1 MFHPVPRAD
10 RWDVIISAVTVFLV
24 GALLV
29 ASFLLAR

>member
-10 RWDVIISAVTVFLV
+10 RWDGIFAAVTALLV

>member
-10 RWDVIISAVTVFLV
+10 RWDGIISAVTVLLV